1 MQCSCIGFATDVE
14 RSEIS
19 GGVKFS
25 AWAEARAL
33 PINEQNY
40 FFISSRGLDGR
51 AIEGEQIF
59 LAAQITALNK
69 KALLPASSFELHRP
83 ASGDKINYQ
92 DDQRQDQKQMYES
105 SQRVTGYQPN
115 QPQHQQNHKDCPQHR
130 CVPPFQ

>member
-40 FFISSRGLDGR
+40 FSFHR
-51 AIEGEQIF
+51 AA
-59 LAAQITALNK
+59 LMAARLRVSK
-69 KALLPASSFELHRP
+69 LFWRRKLP
-83 ASGDKINYQ
+83 
-92 DDQRQDQKQMYES
+92 RQMRKHSY
-105 SQRVTGYQPN
+105 
-115 QPQHQQNHKDCPQHR
+115 QHR
-130 CVPPFQ
+130 LLNYTVLRPVTRLIIRMISARTRNKCMNPPSV